1 MITPEAIIFDL
12 DGVLTDTAEYHF
24 LAWKQLADELGIP
37 FGRKDNEQLR
47 GIPRRRSLDYIL
59 ALDGRSISNA
69 EAEELMTRKNNHY
82 RTLIKQVSTKDLLP
96 GVATLLAEIK
106 QAGLKVAIASAS
118 KNSPQVLNQLG
129 ICDQLD
135 ALAHGGSVVRQKP
148 HPDLFLHTARELGVP
163 SAHCIVVEDA
173 AAGIDAAHAAGMTA
187 VGIGPA
193 ERVGAA
199 EVVLPN
205 LDGVSL
211 ADLLSATTWRVV
223 EPHFDPAKQH
233 HRETIFT
240 IGNGFLGTR
249 GSLEERYPGDR
260 QATLVHG
267 LYDKA
272 PVVFTTLANA
282 PDWTSLEIWINGRRF
297 DMTQPGI
304 RDYVR
309 WLDLRDGTLN
319 RRLVWEIDAETA
331 VELRWTRLTN
341 LAHQHDVAVQLSIT
355 AVKNN
360 LTCRL
365 RARLDGHV
373 ENHGNLHWHTMQ
385 EESDHAQASLLLQT
399 RHTKKQLAL
408 SMNLGMTS
416 AKVRPCDC
424 PGTPGLESDFTL
436 DEGQWTSFQKMIA
449 IYSSRE
455 TNEPLAAARKR
466 SYELLGLP
474 FEKLLAQNRAAWD
487 AFWQDSDVI
496 IEGDDEAQIALRHA
510 LFQLRI
516 AAPTH
521 DDTVS
526 ISAKTLSGFGYSGH
540 VFWDNEIFVL
550 PFFTYTQP
558 QLAKNMLLYR
568 HHTLPGARRKAAKN
582 GYGGAQYA
590 WESAETGDEVTPTW
604 VPHFSDPTQL
614 VRIWTGDIQIH
625 ISADIAYALK
635 QFWQVTGD
643 DDFWRDVAA
652 PIVLETAVFWGD
664 RAEYEDG
671 RFAVRDVI
679 GPDEYHDH
687 VDNNAFTNFIL
698 RWHLQTAQET
708 LRWLQIH
715 APQQADTLTQALD
728 LSDERLA
735 HWQNIA
741 DNIIFL
747 HDKESGL
754 IEQFEGFFQRKKV
767 DWPKYAN
774 TEKSMQV
781 LLGIEGANKHQV
793 LKQADV
799 IALFCLFPNAFD
811 AKTQQ
816 ANWDYYEP
824 ITDHVYGSSL
834 GPSMHAWAACLMNQ
848 PELGY
853 EHFMRAARAD
863 LLNVRGNA
871 GDGIHAASAG
881 GLWQAVVFGF
891 AGLRL
896 AEEGHTINP
905 RLPAHWQRVSFKF
918 YRQGKQQI
926 VNISADQPILAAS

>member
-37 FGRKDNEQLR
+37 FTREDNEQLR
-47 GIPRRRSLDYIL
+47 GIPRRGSLDYIL
-59 ALDGRSISNA
+59 GLDGRTVTDA
-69 EAEELMTRKNNHY
+69 EAEILMTRKNDHY
-82 RTLIKQVSTKDLLP
+82 KSLIERVSAKDLLP
-96 GVATLLAEIK
+96 GVANLLAEIK
-106 QAGLKVAIASAS
+106 QAGLKVAVASAS
-118 KNSPQVLNQLG
+118 KNSPQVVQQL
-129 ICDQLD
+129 CLADQLD

-148 HPDLFLHTARELGVP
+148 QPDLFLHAARELGVP
-163 SAHCIVVEDA
+163 PAHCIVVEDA

-187 VGIGPA
+187 VGIGPV

-205 LDGVSL
+205 LDGISL
-211 ADLLSATTWRVV
+211 ADLLRATTWRVV
-223 EPHFDPAKQH
+223 EPVFDPAKQH

-240 IGNGFLGTR
+240 IGNGYLGTR
-249 GSLEERYPGDR
+249 GTLEERCPDDQ
-260 QATLVHG
+260 QATFVHG
-267 LYDKA
+267 LYDDA

-282 PDWTSLEIWINGRRF
+282 PDWASLEIWVNGRRF
-297 DMTQPGI
+297 DMSQSGI
-304 RDYVR
+304 RDYAR

-331 VELRWTRLTN
+331 VELRWSRFAN
-341 LAHQHDVAVQLSIT
+341 LANQHDLAVQLHI
-355 AVKNN
+355 AALKNN
-360 LTCRL
+360 INGRI
-365 RARLDGHV
+365 RARLDAHV
-373 ENHGNLHWHTMQ
+373 ENQGNLHWHTLQ
-385 EESDHAQASLLLQT
+385 EESDYTQASLLLQT
-399 RHTKKQLAL
+399 RHTKKQLVM
-408 SMNLGMTS
+408 SMNMGLTL
-416 AKVRPCDC
+416 ARVRPCDC
-424 PGTPGLESDFTL
+424 PGSPGLESDFTL
-436 DEGQWTSFQKMIA
+436 DEGESTVFDKKVA

-455 TNEPLAAARKR
+455 TDKPLAAAKNR
-466 SYELLGLP
+466 
-474 FEKLLAQNRAAWD
+474 LAETADSDFTQRLEQNRAAWD

-496 IEGDDEAQIALRHA
+496 IEGDDEAQVALRHA

-521 DDTVS
+521 DETVS

-558 QLAKNMLLYR
+558 ELAKNMLMYR
-568 HHTLPGARRKAAKN
+568 HHTLSGARRKAAKN
-582 GYGGAQYA
+582 GFGGAQYA

-625 ISADIAYALK
+625 ISADVAYALK
-635 QFWQVTGD
+635 QYWQVTGD
-643 DDFWRDVAA
+643 DGFWRDMAA

-671 RFAVRDVI
+671 RYAVRDVI

-708 LRWLQIH
+708 LNWLENH
-715 APQQADTLTQALD
+715 APKQAESLKNQLD
-728 LSDERLA
+728 LSAERLA
-735 HWQNIA
+735 HWQDII

-747 HDKESGL
+747 HDEESGL
-754 IEQFEGFFQRKKV
+754 IEQFEGFFERKKV
-767 DWPKYAN
+767 DWNVYGNA
-774 TEKSMQV
+774 EESMQV

-799 IALFCLFPNAFD
+799 IALFCLFPDAFD
-811 AKTQQ
+811 AKTRQ

-848 PELGY
+848 PALGY

-863 LLNVRGNA
+863 LFNVRGNA

-881 GLWQAVVFGF
+881 GLWQAVIFGF
-891 AGLRL
+891 AGFRL
-896 AEEGHTINP
+896 TEVGHTLNP
-905 RLPAHWQRVSFKF
+905 RLPPHWRRIAFNYFHKGQ
-918 YRQGKQQI
+918 KQTVEI
-926 VNISADQPILAAS
+926 T